1 MGRLRPQMSA
11 AAYATWLDSTDG
23 VSLDDDEIVISV
35 QTEYAQH
42 WLQGS
47 LLPMMERAV
56 SEVRQMPVRV
66 ILEVVSDGLQTPAI
80 EPEQVG
86 ADAQIDNTA
95 SQRPSRGG
103 TYMIGA
109 RPDPQLTFDQF
120 VVGDNTKLAFAAAT
134 KVASDR
140 IRDYNPLVLY
150 GPPGLGKTHL
160 LHAIAHEA
168 QGHSRTTLLAT
179 SEQFVH
185 DYVTSVQNKTTARF
199 RDLYRSPDILVIDDV
214 QFVCGKVK
222 SEEALLHTCGALLRA
237 GQQVVLSA
245 DRAPDALQFKDPR
258 LAARLR
264 AGLPIDIRPPDRR
277 TRLNILAFKASRYD
291 TETPDDVLAYLA
303 SRPFSSVSQMESE
316 LTRVIAQATLLNEPL
331 TLGSG
336 KARPFHCRCARPS
349 RPAHHRSHHSSDGCL
364 STTRSRRNHR
374 PQSHAACR
382 GHPPP
387 GHLSRQSSQQPIPCP
402 DWKVVRQPRPHH
414 RHAQHPPHAAA
425 AFHRRPAP
433 RRLRGNHSDRH
444 FHSHPAIDSFFH
456 RPIPPRAP
464 FHRFSTRFPL
474 GVHTFSPSQAAT
486 PYTASTA

>member
-1 MGRLRPQMSA
+1 MEYRSARDVWEEALSRLRPQMSA

-56 SEVRQMPVRV
+56 SEVRQGPVRV

-80 EPEQVG
+80 EPEQVGTG

-140 IRDYNPLVLY
+140 IRDYNPSPVLY

-222 SEEALLHTCGALLRA
+222 SEEALLFTCGALMRA

-264 AGLPIDIRPPDRR
+264 AGLPVDIRPPDRR

-291 TETPDDVLAYLA
+291 TSTPDDVLAYLA
-303 SRPFSSVSQMESE
+303 SRPFSSVSQMEGE

-331 TLGSG
+331 TLDL
-336 KARPFHCRCARPS
+336 ARLGLSTAVAPAQAAPLTIEAIIRATAAFRQLDPAEIIGRS
-349 RPAHHRSHHSSDGCL
+349 RTRPAAATRHLAIFLASRHSNLSLAQIGRSFDNRDHTTVMHSIRRMQQQL
-364 STTRSRRNHR
+364 STD
-374 PQSHAACR
+374 A
-382 GHPPP
+382 
-387 GHLSRQSSQQPIPCP
+387 
-402 DWKVVRQPRPHH
+402 
-414 RHAQHPPHAAA
+414 
-425 AFHRRPAP
+425 
-433 RRLRGNHSDRH
+433 RLRADAE
-444 FHSHPAIDSFFH
+444 AIIQIAS
-456 RPIPPRAP
+456 
-464 FHRFSTRFPL
+464 STLTQR
-474 GVHTFSPSQAAT
+474 
-486 PYTASTA
+486 

>member
-1 MGRLRPQMSA
+1 MEYRSARDVWEEALSRLRPQMSA

-56 SEVRQMPVRV
+56 SEVRQGPVRV

-80 EPEQVG
+80 EPEQVGTG

-291 TETPDDVLAYLA
+291 TSTPDDVLAYLA
-303 SRPFSSVSQMESE
+303 SRPFSSVSQMEGE

-331 TLGSG
+331 TLDL
-336 KARPFHCRCARPS
+336 ARLGLSTAVAPAQAAPLTIEAIIRATAAFRQLDPAEIIGRS
-349 RPAHHRSHHSSDGCL
+349 RTRPAAATRHLAIFLASRHSNLSLAQIGRSFDNRDHTTVMHSIRRMQQQL
-364 STTRSRRNHR
+364 STD
-374 PQSHAACR
+374 A
-382 GHPPP
+382 
-387 GHLSRQSSQQPIPCP
+387 
-402 DWKVVRQPRPHH
+402 
-414 RHAQHPPHAAA
+414 
-425 AFHRRPAP
+425 
-433 RRLRGNHSDRH
+433 RLRADAE
-444 FHSHPAIDSFFH
+444 AIIQIAS
-456 RPIPPRAP
+456 
-464 FHRFSTRFPL
+464 STLTQR
-474 GVHTFSPSQAAT
+474 
-486 PYTASTA
+486 

>member
-1 MGRLRPQMSA
+1 MEYRSARDVWEEALGRLRPQMSA

-56 SEVRQMPVRV
+56 SEVRQRHVRV

-80 EPEQVG
+80 EPEPVGTG

-199 RDLYRSPDILVIDDV
+199 RDLYRFPGHPRHRRCAVHMRQGEERGSPAAHLW
-214 QFVCGKVK
+214 
-222 SEEALLHTCGALLRA
+222 GAPACRPA
-237 GQQVVLSA
+237 G
-245 DRAPDALQFKDPR
+245 
-258 LAARLR
+258 
-264 AGLPIDIRPPDRR
+264 RP
-277 TRLNILAFKASRYD
+277 LGG
-291 TETPDDVLAYLA
+291 
-303 SRPFSSVSQMESE
+303 Q
-316 LTRVIAQATLLNEPL
+316 
-331 TLGSG
+331 GSG
-336 KARPFHCRCARPS
+336 RATIHG
-349 RPAHHRSHHSSDGCL
+349 PALGRK
-364 STTRSRRNHR
+364 T
-374 PQSHAACR
+374 
-382 GHPPP
+382 
-387 GHLSRQSSQQPIPCP
+387 PCWP
-402 DWKVVRQPRPHH
+402 TH
-414 RHAQHPPHAAA
+414 RHSGHRTAA
-425 AFHRRPAP
+425 H
-433 RRLRGNHSDRH
+433 
-444 FHSHPAIDSFFH
+444 DST
-456 RPIPPRAP
+456 
-464 FHRFSTRFPL
+464 S
-474 GVHTFSPSQAAT
+474 SPSKHRDMTLRHRTTCWHTSRHAHSPA
-486 PYTASTA
+486 

>member
-1 MGRLRPQMSA
+1 MEYRSARDVWEEALGRLRPQMSA

-23 VSLDDDEIVISV
+23 VSLDDNEIVISV

-47 LLPMMERAV
+47 LLPMMERAA
-56 SEVRQMPVRV
+56 SEVRQRPVRV
-66 ILEVVSDGLQTPAI
+66 ILEVVSDGIQTPAI
-80 EPEQVG
+80 EPEQVS
-86 ADAQIDNTA
+86 ADAPIDITA
-95 SQRPSRGG
+95 SQRPARSGA
-103 TYMIGA
+103 YMIGA

-168 QGHSRTTLLAT
+168 QVHSRTTLLAT

-245 DRAPDALQFKDPR
+245 DRAPDALQFKNP
-258 LAARLR
+258 LLSARLR
-264 AGLPIDIRPPDRR
+264 AGLPVDIRPPDRR

-331 TLGSG
+331 TLDL
-336 KARPFHCRCARPS
+336 ARL
-349 RPAHHRSHHSSDGCL
+349 GL
-364 STTRSRRNHR
+364 ST
-374 PQSHAACR
+374 A
-382 GHPPP
+382 
-387 GHLSRQSSQQPIPCP
+387 
-402 DWKVVRQPRPHH
+402 V
-414 RHAQHPPHAAA
+414 
-425 AFHRRPAP
+425 AP
-433 RRLRGNHSDRH
+433 
-444 FHSHPAIDSFFH
+444 
-456 RPIPPRAP
+456 
-464 FHRFSTRFPL
+464 T
-474 GVHTFSPSQAAT
+474 QAAT
-486 PYTASTA
+486 LTIEAIIRATAAYRQLDPAEIIGRSRARPAAATRHLAIFLASRHSNLSLAQIGRSFDNRDHTTVMHSIRRMQQQLSTDARLRADAEAIIQIASSTLTHR

>member
-1 MGRLRPQMSA
+1 MEYRSARDVWEEALGRLRPQMSA

-86 ADAQIDNTA
+86 TGADAQIDNTA
-95 SQRPSRGG
+95 SQRPARGG

-331 TLGSG
+331 TLGL
-336 KARPFHCRCARPS
+336 ARL
-349 RPAHHRSHHSSDGCL
+349 GL
-364 STTRSRRNHR
+364 ST
-374 PQSHAACR
+374 A
-382 GHPPP
+382 
-387 GHLSRQSSQQPIPCP
+387 
-402 DWKVVRQPRPHH
+402 V
-414 RHAQHPPHAAA
+414 
-425 AFHRRPAP
+425 AP
-433 RRLRGNHSDRH
+433 
-444 FHSHPAIDSFFH
+444 
-456 RPIPPRAP
+456 
-464 FHRFSTRFPL
+464 T
-474 GVHTFSPSQAAT
+474 QAAT
-486 PYTASTA
+486 LTIEAIIRATAAYRQLDPAEIIGRSRARPAAATRHLAIFLASRHSNLSLAQIGRSFDNRDHTTVMHSIRRMQQQLSTDARLRADAEAIIQIATSTLTQR

>member
-1 MGRLRPQMSA
+1 MEYRSARDVWEEALGRLRPQMSA

-86 ADAQIDNTA
+86 ADAQIENTA

-185 DYVTSVQNKTTARF
+185 DYVMSVQNKTTARF

-291 TETPDDVLAYLA
+291 TSTPDDVLAYLA

-331 TLGSG
+331 TLGL
-336 KARPFHCRCARPS
+336 ARLGLSTAVAPAQAAPLTIEAIIRATAAFRQLDPAEIIGRS
-349 RPAHHRSHHSSDGCL
+349 RTRPAAATRHLAIFLASRHSNLSLAQIGRSFDNRDHTTVMHSIRRMQQQL
-364 STTRSRRNHR
+364 STD
-374 PQSHAACR
+374 A
-382 GHPPP
+382 
-387 GHLSRQSSQQPIPCP
+387 
-402 DWKVVRQPRPHH
+402 
-414 RHAQHPPHAAA
+414 
-425 AFHRRPAP
+425 
-433 RRLRGNHSDRH
+433 RLRADAE
-444 FHSHPAIDSFFH
+444 AI
-456 RPIPPRAP
+456 IQIAT
-464 FHRFSTRFPL
+464 STLTQR
-474 GVHTFSPSQAAT
+474 
-486 PYTASTA
+486 

>member
-1 MGRLRPQMSA
+1 MEYRSARDVWEEALGRLRPQMSA

-56 SEVRQMPVRV
+56 SEVRQRPVRV
-66 ILEVVSDGLQTPAI
+66 ILEVVSDGLQTSAI

-86 ADAQIDNTA
+86 TGADADAQIDNTA

-291 TETPDDVLAYLA
+291 TSTPDDVLAYLA

-331 TLGSG
+331 TLDLARLGLSTAVAPAQAAPLTIEAIIRATAAFRQLDPAEIIG
-336 KARPFHCRCARPS
+336 RSRARPAAATRHLAIFLAS
-349 RPAHHRSHHSSDGCL
+349 RHSNLSLAQIGRSFDNRDHTTVMHSIRRMQQQL
-364 STTRSRRNHR
+364 STD
-374 PQSHAACR
+374 A
-382 GHPPP
+382 
-387 GHLSRQSSQQPIPCP
+387 
-402 DWKVVRQPRPHH
+402 
-414 RHAQHPPHAAA
+414 
-425 AFHRRPAP
+425 
-433 RRLRGNHSDRH
+433 RLRADAE
-444 FHSHPAIDSFFH
+444 AI
-456 RPIPPRAP
+456 IQIAT
-464 FHRFSTRFPL
+464 STLTQR
-474 GVHTFSPSQAAT
+474 
-486 PYTASTA
+486 

>member
-1 MGRLRPQMSA
+1 MEYRSARDVWEEALGRLRPQMSA

-56 SEVRQMPVRV
+56 SEVRQRPVRV
-66 ILEVVSDGLQTPAI
+66 ILEVVSDGLQTSAI

-86 ADAQIDNTA
+86 TGADADAQIENTA

-264 AGLPIDIRPPDRR
+264 AGLPIDIRSPDRR

-331 TLGSG
+331 TLGL
-336 KARPFHCRCARPS
+336 ARLGLSTAVAPAQAAPLTIEAIIRATAAFRQLDPAEIIGRS
-349 RPAHHRSHHSSDGCL
+349 RTRPAAATRHLAIFLASRHSNLSLAQIGKSFDNRDHTTVMHSIRRMQQQL
-364 STTRSRRNHR
+364 STD
-374 PQSHAACR
+374 A
-382 GHPPP
+382 
-387 GHLSRQSSQQPIPCP
+387 
-402 DWKVVRQPRPHH
+402 
-414 RHAQHPPHAAA
+414 
-425 AFHRRPAP
+425 
-433 RRLRGNHSDRH
+433 RLRADAE
-444 FHSHPAIDSFFH
+444 AI
-456 RPIPPRAP
+456 IQIAT
-464 FHRFSTRFPL
+464 STLTQR
-474 GVHTFSPSQAAT
+474 
-486 PYTASTA
+486 

>member
-1 MGRLRPQMSA
+1 MDYRSARDVWEEALGRLRPQMSA
-11 AAYATWLDSTDG
+11 AAYATWLDSTNG
-23 VSLDDDEIVISV
+23 VSLDEDEIVISV

-42 WLQGS
+42 WLQSS

-56 SEVRQMPVRV
+56 SEVRQRPVRV

-80 EPEQVG
+80 EPEPVS
-86 ADAQIDNTA
+86 ADAPIDITA

-245 DRAPDALQFKDPR
+245 DRAPDALQFKNPR

-264 AGLPIDIRPPDRR
+264 AGLPVDIRPPDRR
-277 TRLNILAFKASRYD
+277 TRLNILAFKASRFD

-303 SRPFSSVSQMESE
+303 SRPFSSVSQMEGE

-331 TLGSG
+331 TLDL
-336 KARPFHCRCARPS
+336 ARH
-349 RPAHHRSHHSSDGCL
+349 GL
-364 STTRSRRNHR
+364 ST
-374 PQSHAACR
+374 A
-382 GHPPP
+382 
-387 GHLSRQSSQQPIPCP
+387 
-402 DWKVVRQPRPHH
+402 V
-414 RHAQHPPHAAA
+414 
-425 AFHRRPAP
+425 AP
-433 RRLRGNHSDRH
+433 
-444 FHSHPAIDSFFH
+444 
-456 RPIPPRAP
+456 
-464 FHRFSTRFPL
+464 T
-474 GVHTFSPSQAAT
+474 QAAT
-486 PYTASTA
+486 LTIEAIIRATAAYRQLDPAEIIGRSRARPAAATRHLAIFIASRHSNLSLAQIGRSFDNRDHTTVMHSIRRMQQQLSTDARLRADAEAIIQIASSTLTQR

>member
-1 MGRLRPQMSA
+1 MEYRSARDVWEEALSRLRPQMSA

-56 SEVRQMPVRV
+56 SEVRQGPVRV

-80 EPEQVG
+80 EPEQVGTG

-245 DRAPDALQFKDPR
+245 DRAPDALQFTNPL

-291 TETPDDVLAYLA
+291 TSTPDDVLAYLA
-303 SRPFSSVSQMESE
+303 SRPFSSVSQMEGE

-331 TLGSG
+331 TLDL
-336 KARPFHCRCARPS
+336 ARL
-349 RPAHHRSHHSSDGCL
+349 GL
-364 STTRSRRNHR
+364 ST
-374 PQSHAACR
+374 AVA
-382 GHPPP
+382 
-387 GHLSRQSSQQPIPCP
+387 
-402 DWKVVRQPRPHH
+402 
-414 RHAQHPPHAAA
+414 
-425 AFHRRPAP
+425 PA
-433 RRLRGNHSDRH
+433 
-444 FHSHPAIDSFFH
+444 
-456 RPIPPRAP
+456 
-464 FHRFSTRFPL
+464 
-474 GVHTFSPSQAAT
+474 QAAT
-486 PYTASTA
+486 LTIEAIIRATAAYRQLDPAEIIGRSRARPAAATRHLAIFLASRHSNLSLAQIGRSFDNRDHTTVMHSIRRMQQQLSTDARLRADAEAIIQIASSTLTQR

>member
-1 MGRLRPQMSA
+1 MEYRSARDVWEEALSRLRPQMSA

-56 SEVRQMPVRV
+56 SEVRQRPVRV

-80 EPEQVG
+80 EPEQVGTG

-222 SEEALLHTCGALLRA
+222 SEEALLFTCGALMRA

-264 AGLPIDIRPPDRR
+264 AGLPVDIRPPDRR

-291 TETPDDVLAYLA
+291 TSTPDDVLAYLA
-303 SRPFSSVSQMESE
+303 SRPFSSVSQMEGE

-331 TLGSG
+331 TLDL
-336 KARPFHCRCARPS
+336 ARLGLSTAVAPAQAAPLTIEAIIRATAAFRQLDPAEIIGRS
-349 RPAHHRSHHSSDGCL
+349 RTRPAAATRHLAIFLASRHSNLSLAQIGRSFDNRDHTTVMHSIRRMQQQL
-364 STTRSRRNHR
+364 STD
-374 PQSHAACR
+374 A
-382 GHPPP
+382 
-387 GHLSRQSSQQPIPCP
+387 
-402 DWKVVRQPRPHH
+402 
-414 RHAQHPPHAAA
+414 
-425 AFHRRPAP
+425 
-433 RRLRGNHSDRH
+433 RLRADAE
-444 FHSHPAIDSFFH
+444 AIIQIAS
-456 RPIPPRAP
+456 
-464 FHRFSTRFPL
+464 STLTQR
-474 GVHTFSPSQAAT
+474 
-486 PYTASTA
+486 

>member
-1 MGRLRPQMSA
+1 MEYRSARDVWEEALGRLRPQMSA

-56 SEVRQMPVRV
+56 SEVRQRPVRV

-80 EPEQVG
+80 EPEQVGTGAG

-291 TETPDDVLAYLA
+291 TSTPDDVLAYLA

-331 TLGSG
+331 TLDLARLGLSTAVAPAQAAPLTIEAIIRATAAFRQLDPAEIIG
-336 KARPFHCRCARPS
+336 RSRARPAAATRHLAIFLAS
-349 RPAHHRSHHSSDGCL
+349 RHSNLSLAQIGRSFDNRDHTTVMHSIRRMQQQL
-364 STTRSRRNHR
+364 STD
-374 PQSHAACR
+374 A
-382 GHPPP
+382 
-387 GHLSRQSSQQPIPCP
+387 
-402 DWKVVRQPRPHH
+402 
-414 RHAQHPPHAAA
+414 
-425 AFHRRPAP
+425 
-433 RRLRGNHSDRH
+433 RLRADAE
-444 FHSHPAIDSFFH
+444 AI
-456 RPIPPRAP
+456 IQIAT
-464 FHRFSTRFPL
+464 STLTQR
-474 GVHTFSPSQAAT
+474 
-486 PYTASTA
+486 

>member
-1 MGRLRPQMSA
+1 MEYRSARDVWEEALGRLRPQMSA
-11 AAYATWLDSTDG
+11 AAYATWLDSTGG

-56 SEVRQMPVRV
+56 SEVRQRPVRV

-86 ADAQIDNTA
+86 TGAGVDAPLDGQP
-95 SQRPSRGG
+95 SQRPARGG
-103 TYMIGA
+103 AYMIGA

-245 DRAPDALQFKDPR
+245 DRAPDALQFKNP
-258 LAARLR
+258 LLSARLR
-264 AGLPIDIRPPDRR
+264 AGLPVDIRPPDRR

-291 TETPDDVLAYLA
+291 TSTPDDVLAYLA

-331 TLGSG
+331 TLDLARLGLSTAVAPAQAAPLTIEAIIRATAAFRQLDPAEIIG
-336 KARPFHCRCARPS
+336 RSRARPAAATRHLAIFLAS
-349 RPAHHRSHHSSDGCL
+349 RHSNLSLAQIGRSFDNRDHTTVMHSIRRMQQQL
-364 STTRSRRNHR
+364 STD
-374 PQSHAACR
+374 A
-382 GHPPP
+382 
-387 GHLSRQSSQQPIPCP
+387 
-402 DWKVVRQPRPHH
+402 
-414 RHAQHPPHAAA
+414 
-425 AFHRRPAP
+425 
-433 RRLRGNHSDRH
+433 RLRADAE
-444 FHSHPAIDSFFH
+444 AIIQIAS
-456 RPIPPRAP
+456 
-464 FHRFSTRFPL
+464 STLTQR
-474 GVHTFSPSQAAT
+474 
-486 PYTASTA
+486 

>member
-1 MGRLRPQMSA
+1 MEYRSARDVWEEALGRLRPQMSA

-56 SEVRQMPVRV
+56 SEVRQRPVRV

-86 ADAQIDNTA
+86 TGAGADAQIENTA

-291 TETPDDVLAYLA
+291 TSTPDDVLAYLA

-331 TLGSG
+331 TLDLARLGLSTAVAPAQAAPLTIEAIIRATAAFRQLDPAEIIG
-336 KARPFHCRCARPS
+336 RSRARPAAATRHLAIFLAS
-349 RPAHHRSHHSSDGCL
+349 RHSNLSLAQIGRSFDNRDHTTVMHSIRRMQQQL
-364 STTRSRRNHR
+364 STD
-374 PQSHAACR
+374 A
-382 GHPPP
+382 
-387 GHLSRQSSQQPIPCP
+387 
-402 DWKVVRQPRPHH
+402 
-414 RHAQHPPHAAA
+414 
-425 AFHRRPAP
+425 
-433 RRLRGNHSDRH
+433 RLRADAE
-444 FHSHPAIDSFFH
+444 AIIQIAS
-456 RPIPPRAP
+456 
-464 FHRFSTRFPL
+464 STLTQR
-474 GVHTFSPSQAAT
+474 
-486 PYTASTA
+486 

>member
-1 MGRLRPQMSA
+1 MEYRSARDVWEEALSRLRPQMSA

-56 SEVRQMPVRV
+56 SEVRQGPVRV

-80 EPEQVG
+80 EPEQVGTG

-222 SEEALLHTCGALLRA
+222 SEEALLFTCGALMRA

-264 AGLPIDIRPPDRR
+264 AGLPVDIRPPDRR

-291 TETPDDVLAYLA
+291 TSTPDDVLAYLA
-303 SRPFSSVSQMESE
+303 SRPFSSVSQMEGE

-331 TLGSG
+331 TLDL
-336 KARPFHCRCARPS
+336 ARLGLSTAVAPAQAAPLSIEAIIRATAAFRQLDPAEIIGRS
-349 RPAHHRSHHSSDGCL
+349 RTRPAAATRHLAIFLASRHSNLSLAQIGRSFDNRDHTTVMHSIRRMQQQL
-364 STTRSRRNHR
+364 STD
-374 PQSHAACR
+374 A
-382 GHPPP
+382 
-387 GHLSRQSSQQPIPCP
+387 
-402 DWKVVRQPRPHH
+402 
-414 RHAQHPPHAAA
+414 
-425 AFHRRPAP
+425 
-433 RRLRGNHSDRH
+433 RLRADAE
-444 FHSHPAIDSFFH
+444 AIIQIAS
-456 RPIPPRAP
+456 
-464 FHRFSTRFPL
+464 STLTQR
-474 GVHTFSPSQAAT
+474 
-486 PYTASTA
+486 

>member
-1 MGRLRPQMSA
+1 MEYRSARDVWEEALSRLRPQMSA

-56 SEVRQMPVRV
+56 SEVRQGPVRV
-66 ILEVVSDGLQTPAI
+66 ILEVVSDGLQTSAI
-80 EPEQVG
+80 EPEQVGTG

-331 TLGSG
+331 TLDL
-336 KARPFHCRCARPS
+336 ARLGLSTAVAPAQAAPLTIEAIIRATAAFRQLDPAEIIGRS
-349 RPAHHRSHHSSDGCL
+349 RTRPAAATRHLAIFLASRHSNLSLAQIGRSFDNRDHTTVMHSIRRMQQQL
-364 STTRSRRNHR
+364 STD
-374 PQSHAACR
+374 A
-382 GHPPP
+382 
-387 GHLSRQSSQQPIPCP
+387 
-402 DWKVVRQPRPHH
+402 
-414 RHAQHPPHAAA
+414 
-425 AFHRRPAP
+425 
-433 RRLRGNHSDRH
+433 RLRADAE
-444 FHSHPAIDSFFH
+444 AIIQIAS
-456 RPIPPRAP
+456 
-464 FHRFSTRFPL
+464 STLTQR
-474 GVHTFSPSQAAT
+474 
-486 PYTASTA
+486 

>member
-1 MGRLRPQMSA
+1 MEYRSARDVWEEALGRLRPQMSA

-56 SEVRQMPVRV
+56 SEVRQRPVRV

-86 ADAQIDNTA
+86 TDADAQIDNTP

-264 AGLPIDIRPPDRR
+264 AGLPIDIRSPDRR

-331 TLGSG
+331 TLDL
-336 KARPFHCRCARPS
+336 ARLGLSTAVAPAQAAPLTIEAIIRATAAFRQLDPAEIIGRS
-349 RPAHHRSHHSSDGCL
+349 RTRPAAATRHLAIFLASRHSNLSLAQIGRSFDNRDHTTVMHSIRRMQQQL
-364 STTRSRRNHR
+364 STD
-374 PQSHAACR
+374 A
-382 GHPPP
+382 
-387 GHLSRQSSQQPIPCP
+387 
-402 DWKVVRQPRPHH
+402 
-414 RHAQHPPHAAA
+414 
-425 AFHRRPAP
+425 
-433 RRLRGNHSDRH
+433 RLRADAE
-444 FHSHPAIDSFFH
+444 AI
-456 RPIPPRAP
+456 IQIAT
-464 FHRFSTRFPL
+464 STLTQR
-474 GVHTFSPSQAAT
+474 
-486 PYTASTA
+486 